1 MKISEIKTAIQR
13 KIVNMVVGRAAFD
26 SMSTVF
32 PWFGGG
38 AGSWSAGV
46 SVDRAMKFT
55 PVYAAIRL
63 RSATIASLP
72 KLVYSVDDIGR
83 RTLSKRHEVYKL
95 LRYRPN
101 RYQNPFSFWLFV
113 NTCVD
118 GWGNGYV
125 IIVRRDG
132 VPVELLP
139 VHPSF
144 VRILIID
151 GRKYYRVA
159 GTKYWDNTYSDEDM
173 MHFYNYT
180 VDNISGVN
188 PIVYNADAIRTGLGA
203 QKYGNELYESAGN
216 IDAVLETDAQMTP
229 DKISAFLKNFRDS
242 KSQGMPVLTHGMK
255 WKTTNL
261 SPEAAQMLET
271 RTFSIQDIGRIFSV
285 PAHLLGDLSRSTFSN
300 IEHQDIEFAK
310 HHIRP
315 TVEMYE
321 NELECKLF
329 FGDELGEM
337 EVRFDMDSLYR
348 GDMQARKDFNASAIA
363 NGWKS
368 RNEVRMS
375 ENLNPIEGLD
385 DMLYPG
391 NLVVV
396 GKEHLFNNSK
406 SKDTQK
412 NEQTAGN

>member
-1 MKISEIKTAIQR
+1 MEFVRT
-13 KIVNMVVGRAAFD
+13 AFD

-32 PWFGGG
+32 PWYGGG
-38 AGSWSAGV
+38 SWKANI
-46 SVDRAMKFT
+46 SVDTAMHFT
-55 PVYAAIRL
+55 PIYAAIRL
-63 RSATIASLP
+63 RSNTIASLP

-83 RTLSKRHEVYKL
+83 RILSKKHDVYKL
-95 LRYRPN
+95 LKYRPN
-101 RYQNPFSFWLFV
+101 RYQNPFSFWNTV
-113 NTCVD
+113 NTWVD

-144 VRILIID
+144 VVIMIVN
-151 GRKYYRVA
+151 GRKVYLVS
-159 GTKYWDNTYSDEDM
+159 GTKYWDGTYNDEDM
-173 MHFYNYT
+173 MHFFNYS
-180 VDNISGVN
+180 VDGIRGVN
-188 PIVYNADAIRTGLGA
+188 PIVYNAEAIRTGIGA

-216 IDAVLETDAQMTP
+216 INAVLETDAMMSA
-229 DKISAFLKNFRDS
+229 DKVDTFLANFNKS
-242 KSQGMPVLTHGMK
+242 KAQGMPVLSHGVK

-271 RTFSIQDIGRIFSV
+271 RTFTIQDIARIFSV
-285 PAHLLGDLSRSTFSN
+285 PVSLLNEHSRSTFSN
-300 IEHQDIEFAK
+300 IEHLDIQFGK

-321 NELECKLF
+321 NEIERKLL

-375 ENLNPIEGLD
+375 ENLNPIDGLD